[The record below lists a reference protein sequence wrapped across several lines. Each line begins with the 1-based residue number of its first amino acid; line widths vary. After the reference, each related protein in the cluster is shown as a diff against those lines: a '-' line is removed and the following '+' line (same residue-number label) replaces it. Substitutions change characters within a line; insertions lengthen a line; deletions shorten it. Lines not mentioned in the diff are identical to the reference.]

1 MPLGHSWGLRATVP
15 KLGGTVSRHLIQQ
28 QTTTNVVYPL
38 MNHPQKRFTTCN
50 YWRYPPIWDHVK
62 WRSDIL
68 RISFPFISLPVTGVR
83 GEQLSWRGMNK
94 IHKSSPYLFGGSEHF
109 LFFHH
114 MWDVILPIDF
124 HIFQRGRSTTNQIC
138 LQFSTIPKWIN
149 GRFLAATP
157 TESTWPRTRTAL
169 VSSTRRNL
177 CRCWRGC
184 WRDQAIPW
192 TRSLGCW
199 FHQAAW
205 GCCWGD

>member
-1 MPLGHSWGLRATVP
+1 MVLGFDVLFVRTLPPTALQKRDRRRHSDLKDLPSRFQEMFYQGPPGWPRGGKTSGENPPRPLPIWPSCDGSLISMPLGHSWGLRATVP
-15 KLGGTVSRHLIQQ
+15 KLWGTVSRQVIQQ

-114 MWDVILPIDF
+114 
-124 HIFQRGRSTTNQIC
+124 T
-138 LQFSTIPKWIN
+138 
-149 GRFLAATP
+149 
-157 TESTWPRTRTAL
+157 
-169 VSSTRRNL
+169 
-177 CRCWRGC
+177 
-184 WRDQAIPW
+184 
-192 TRSLGCW
+192 
-199 FHQAAW
+199 
-205 GCCWGD
+205 